1 MQRFKKV
8 LFVANGSSGQKTALA
23 RAVEIAEVEKARLT
37 LIDVLDLEQELT
49 AGQETQASLAEVHE
63 SILAERREQLE
74 ELKSDLAAKHPGL
87 RMSVEVSA
95 EKVATGIV
103 RSVLKGG
110 HDLVIKTPEGGQRG
124 LTSLFGS
131 TDLRLMRKCPCAV
144 WIAKP
149 SRRKRYRNIVAAVD
163 LNPLEPQTMNLAKQ
177 VMTIATSFARLE
189 KSRLH
194 VVHAWR
200 LAGEA
205 KIRGRQI
212 TTYKV
217 EKLLGEIRDAH
228 QHELD
233 ALLREHPFE
242 ETAVHLVK
250 GSAGDVIPDVVAK
263 LDADLVVIGTVGRAG
278 IPGLVIGN
286 TAERVLN
293 AVHCSV
299 LTLKPEGFETPISV

>member
-1 MQRFKKV
+1 MHRFKKV
-8 LFVANGSSGQKTALA
+8 LFVADGSSGQKSALA
-23 RAVEIAEVEKARLT
+23 RAVGIAEAEKAKLT
-37 LIDVLDLEQELT
+37 LIDVLDLEQELVV
-49 AGQETQASLAEVHE
+49 GQDTQASLADVYD
-63 SILAERREQLE
+63 SVLSQRRKQLE
-74 ELKSDLAAKHPGL
+74 ALKKEITDKHPAL
-87 RMSVEVSA
+87 RISVEISA

-103 RSVLKGG
+103 RSVLREG
-110 HDLVIKTPEGGQRG
+110 HDLVVKAPEGRQRG
-124 LTSLFGS
+124 LSALFGS
-131 TDLRLMRKCPCAV
+131 SDLRLMRKCPCAV

-163 LNPLEPQTMNLAKQ
+163 LNPVEPQTMNLAKQ
-177 VMTIATSFARLE
+177 VMRIATSFAKLE

-194 VVHAWR
+194 VVHAWH

-212 TTYKV
+212 TTYNV
-217 EKLLGEIRDAH
+217 EKLLREIRTAH

-233 ALLREHPFE
+233 ALLREHPFDD
-242 ETAVHLVK
+242 TIVHLIK
-250 GSAGDVIPDVVAK
+250 GRAGDVIPDVVEK

-293 AVHCSV
+293 AVNCSV
-299 LTLKPEGFETPISV
+299 LTLKPEGFETPIEV